1 MNTINDLYSDKNYQ
15 LQLDKKLNRFK
26 SDLSQLGD
34 YSIEVHQ
41 SRPLHFRMRAEFRI
55 WHENGSAH
63 YAMNRPGEKKPY
75 IIDSFPIGG
84 PLITEMMTPLLKT
97 VNENELLSKRLF
109 SVEFLTTES
118 GETLVTLI
126 YHKPLNDE
134 WEKEARELQ
143 ADLSIYIIGRSRKQK
158 CVLSQDFVTEGL
170 TVDGRLYHYQQ
181 VESGFTQP
189 NAYINSKMLEWA
201 SRCCADYCGNGNF
214 TAVLAQHFKKVLATE
229 VSKVSVASAKR
240 NFDLNGIDNVTV
252 VRLSSEEITQ
262 ALNGDRPFRRLK
274 DVALDEFNFSTVF
287 VDPPRAG
294 LDQGTEALSTR
305 FDRILYISCNPL
317 SLIKNLSELTK
328 THTIEKVAA
337 FDQFPWTDH
346 LETGIFLKRKV

>member
-1 MNTINDLYSDKNYQ
+1 MNTSNDLYSDKNYQ

-118 GETLVTLI
+118 G
-126 YHKPLNDE
+126 
-134 WEKEARELQ
+134 
-143 ADLSIYIIGRSRKQK
+143 
-158 CVLSQDFVTEGL
+158 
-170 TVDGRLYHYQQ
+170 
-181 VESGFTQP
+181 
-189 NAYINSKMLEWA
+189 
-201 SRCCADYCGNGNF
+201 
-214 TAVLAQHFKKVLATE
+214 
-229 VSKVSVASAKR
+229 
-240 NFDLNGIDNVTV
+240 
-252 VRLSSEEITQ
+252 
-262 ALNGDRPFRRLK
+262 
-274 DVALDEFNFSTVF
+274 
-287 VDPPRAG
+287 
-294 LDQGTEALSTR
+294 
-305 FDRILYISCNPL
+305 
-317 SLIKNLSELTK
+317 
-328 THTIEKVAA
+328 
-337 FDQFPWTDH
+337 
-346 LETGIFLKRKV
+346 